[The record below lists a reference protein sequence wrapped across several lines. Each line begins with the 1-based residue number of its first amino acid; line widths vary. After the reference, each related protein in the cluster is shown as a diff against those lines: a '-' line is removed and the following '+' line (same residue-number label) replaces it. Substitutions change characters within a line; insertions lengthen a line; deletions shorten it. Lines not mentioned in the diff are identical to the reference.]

1 MDDIVSKRKFVG
13 REESHGNT
21 PRSSQNK
28 KGILGLE
35 CQEEHA
41 QLMALRQFINVFHEG
56 TPVDHFPIESKM
68 L

>member
-1 MDDIVSKRKFVG
+1 MGDIVSKRKFVSH
-13 REESHGNT
+13 EESHGKM
-21 PRSSQNK
+21 PRSSQTK
-28 KGILGLE
+28 KGMLGLE

-56 TPVDHFPIESKM
+56 TPVDNFPIESKM